1 MGDCIF
7 YAPKDCHKS
16 FRCRFNCW
24 LGVFR
29 LKRGYLVQDYT
40 NPVFFIFFGW
50 VHETLYKTQ
59 SRLLLSLKSPSLS
72 FFQLGWKSKTSKC
85 RDSFFDSIKITS
97 LWIRKFVIY
106 FHLLTINCKR
116 YAKNLTSNFKL
127 FLLSFFSE
135 FRTLFAGCVKR
146 RCVCQRWKLR
156 WGTVS

>member
-1 MGDCIF
+1 MIGCF
-7 YAPKDCHKS
+7 S
-16 FRCRFNCW
+16 FEKGVLSARLHQSRF
-24 LGVFR
+24 
-29 LKRGYLVQDYT
+29 
-40 NPVFFIFFGW
+40 FFFFGW

-135 FRTLFAGCVKR
+135 FRTHFAGCVKR